1 MNARERSRVETRR
14 RLIEKGTELFST
26 KGIAATRAV
35 DIARA
40 AAVAVGTLYLHFK
53 DKQGL
58 LRAILFE
65 GVEEL
70 LESLRGLASV
80 PLEDVTKAVRAHTEL
95 MVRFAEEHTALCRI
109 LFDPE
114 SVRSNVSIEI
124 TEYLVSMQ
132 EKRLREGVD
141 QGVFPHDM
149 DIRVASHAS
158 VGMLINVLDWWTKN
172 PEQADRRTVIDT
184 LTRLRVG
191 LYRV

>member
-1 MNARERSRVETRR
+1 M
-14 RLIEKGTELFST
+14 EKGIELFST

-65 GVEEL
+65 GIEEL
-70 LESLRGLASV
+70 LKSLHSLAAV
-80 PLEDVTKAVRAHTEL
+80 PLDDVTKAVRAHTEL
-95 MVRFAEEHTALCRI
+95 MVRFAEEHPALCRI

-124 TEYLVSMQ
+124 TAYLVSMQ

-141 QGVFPHDM
+141 QGIFPHDM

-172 PEQADRRTVIDT
+172 PDQADRETVIDT

-191 LYRV
+191 LYRA